1 MKPSLFGRYALTL
14 LVVALAAL
22 IVLPVWAR
30 YEQTPWTRDGRVRAD
45 VVRIAP
51 DVSGLISE
59 VPVHD
64 NEEVHAGDV
73 IFRIDPARFALALKM
88 AEARVA
94 GSKATL
100 DMANRD
106 LARYRRLS
114 DATVTRQKLEQAE
127 TAARQ
132 AEASHQQAELDRQ
145 LAMLDLGHSS
155 VRAPVGGI
163 ITNLA
168 IHPGD
173 FVQAGAQAV
182 ALIDTASLRVEGY
195 FEETKLRQITVGD
208 RARVRLMGDD
218 IDITGH
224 VESIAAAIA
233 DDQRGDAGNLLP
245 KVVPTFS
252 WVRLAQ
258 RIPVRIRIDPMPEG
272 IRLIAG
278 RSAAIE
284 ITPVAPAE
292 SHSGAPGRLFPR
304 GR

>member
-94 GSKATL
+94 GSKAAL

-218 IDITGH
+218 TDITGH

-292 SHSGAPGRLFPR
+292 PHSGASGRLFPR
-304 GR
+304 R